1 MNNMKYEEIKKK
13 YLDNNY
19 VFRTGLY
26 EINVFGIRSVNSQS
40 NQFDD
45 IIGVA
50 WKGKKGT
57 YCLTGAATTDPGK
70 YYLQNPMNKNG
81 TIIMVPGQY
90 LNCYHIGLHAG
101 KYDCFKQVG
110 PMGYVRD
117 NNKDTVLD
125 FKLYRYPDLKK
136 IHYFEGINGTNLHR
150 ASEWKIIQ
158 LVERYSAGCQ
168 VVQDPTFY
176 SRLLSV
182 RDVAINN
189 GQVLFDY
196 TLFE

>member
-1 MNNMKYEEIKKK
+1 MNYKEIENKYKEKG
-13 YLDNNY
+13 Y

-26 EINVFGIRSVNSQS
+26 EVNVFGIRSINSQS

-50 WKGKKGT
+50 WNGKKGS
-57 YCLTGAATTDPGK
+57 YCLTGNATTDPGK
-70 YYLQNPMNKNG
+70 YYLQNPMNNKG

-90 LNCYHIGLHAG
+90 LKCYAKGLHAG
-101 KYDCFKQVG
+101 KYDCFKQVA

-117 NNKDTVLD
+117 DNKDTILD
-125 FKLYRYPDLKK
+125 FKLYRDPILKGQ
-136 IHYFEGINGTNLHR
+136 HYFKNISGTNLHR

-168 VVQDPTFY
+168 VIQDPTFY
-176 SRLLSV
+176 SRLLSI
-182 RDVAINN
+182 RDVAITH
-189 GQVLFDY
+189 GQKLFDY
-196 TLFE
+196 TLFEE